1 MHLRATHTS
10 PGQPAARLG
19 LQARRARLRQRGFTL
34 LEVVISAALIGL
46 LAVTA
51 TYFWVDGFSLVR
63 TVNSD
68 SAAIADGRAVL
79 ERLAREIREAKYD
92 SSTGAYCVPNTTTAL
107 VNPASQFSFR
117 KTIGTFGSACGTN
130 DFTVT
135 VSLAAPN
142 VNLTYAGGS
151 APLAVTSAMTG
162 YASALQIRHLD
173 TAFVPTT
180 NAGALRFVELTLTVQ
195 PSGVQATQSRTV
207 VALRNN

>member
-1 MHLRATHTS
+1 MHLSTTRNS
-10 PGQPAARLG
+10 NGQPAAGHSLV
-19 LQARRARLRQRGFTL
+19 LARVRPRQQGFTL
-34 LEVVISAALIGL
+34 VEAVISAGLIGV

-51 TYFWVDGFSLVR
+51 TYFWVDGFTLVR
-63 TVNSD
+63 TVNAD

-92 SSTGAYCVPNTTTAL
+92 SSTGAYCVPNTTTTL
-107 VNPASQFSFR
+107 VNPANQFSFR

-142 VNLTYAGGS
+142 VNLAYAGAS
-151 APLAVTSAMTG
+151 APLAATSAMTG

-180 NAGALRFVELTLTVQ
+180 SASTLRFVELTLTVQ
-195 PSGVQATQSRTV
+195 PSGVQATQTRTV